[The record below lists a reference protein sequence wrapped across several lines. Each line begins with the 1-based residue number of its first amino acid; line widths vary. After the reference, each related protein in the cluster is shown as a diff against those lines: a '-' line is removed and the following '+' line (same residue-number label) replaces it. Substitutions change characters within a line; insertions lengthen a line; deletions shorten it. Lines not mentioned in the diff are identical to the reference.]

1 MAQDTSA
8 NITGRITDPSGAAVA
23 NAKVTATDADRGT
36 VFRTQ
41 TNTDGVYNLSRLPIG
56 RYEAARG
63 GQRVPDCRASRLRRC
78 LSAKRPR
85 WMSLSPSASSRN
97 RWWSRP
103 ATKYCRRKPRKS
115 ARCSK
120 HRPSPNLPL
129 ETRNYNQLTLLV
141 PGSATISPASFNTGL
156 KTFNSAR
163 PNLNGNR
170 EQANYYLLDGME
182 NTEFVDN
189 NVAYSPNLD
198 AIQQMSIVTNNPS
211 AELGQFLGGV
221 ISVGLKSGTNQYHGD
236 AFEYLRNDF
245 FNANEW
251 SNNFNGLPTPRE
263 RWNEYGG
270 TFGGPIKKNKLF
282 FFTDYQGSR
291 FDLPA
296 TATPKTTFTAQDA
309 TGNLSD
315 LGVTLHYP
323 GTNVVMP
330 SNLTQAAD
338 LRTGTED
345 GREPLHHRHQP
356 HCAEDRRRAAQ
367 AEHTRPRQ
375 RNQSTI
381 STTWCRTT
389 RTAIKGDVKDRLVAD
404 GQRPLLRPLLAAAHR
419 QSRS

>member
-1 MAQDTSA
+1 MIYRTTILAALLLASLLIPGIAQDTSA
-8 NITGRITDPSGAAVA
+8 NITGRITDPSGASVA

-41 TNTDGVYNLSRLPIG
+41 TNTDGIYNLSRLPIG
-56 RYEAARG
+56 RYELRVEANGFQAAVHPAFAVSL
-63 GQRVPDCRASRLRRC
+63 GQTASVDVALTIGQ
-78 LSAKRPR
+78 LSQQVVVTAGDEI
-85 WMSLSPSASSRN
+85 LQTQTTEVGAVLEASSI
-97 RWWSRP
+97 
-103 ATKYCRRKPRKS
+103 A
-115 ARCSK
+115 
-120 HRPSPNLPL
+120 NLPL
-129 ETRNYNQLTLLV
+129 ETRNYQQLTLLV

-156 KTFNSAR
+156 QTFNAAR

-189 NVAYSPNLD
+189 NVAYSPNFD

-221 ISVGLKSGTNQYHGD
+221 VSVGLKSGTNQFHGD
-236 AFEYLRNDF
+236 AFDYLRNDF

-291 FDLPA
+291 FDFPA

-315 LGVTLHYP
+315 LGSPCTIP
-323 GTNVVMP
+323 
-330 SNLTQAAD
+330 A
-338 LRTGTED
+338 RT
-345 GREPLHHRHQP
+345 
-356 HCAEDRRRAAQ
+356 
-367 AEHTRPRQ
+367 
-375 RNQSTI
+375 
-381 STTWCRTT
+381 W
-389 RTAIKGDVKDRLVAD
+389 
-404 GQRPLLRPLLAAAHR
+404 
-419 QSRS
+419 